1 VGASF
6 HRALLGRVINLLG
19 GCSVVMREEERHM
32 SRSMPR
38 FWAISA
44 LTIGLTANASA
55 LAATSSARIP
65 SLRSAQNPSTCLD
78 RDDDDS
84 SDDSGSQDPGPGVA
98 EA

>member
-1 VGASF
+1 
-6 HRALLGRVINLLG
+6 
-19 GCSVVMREEERHM
+19 M
-32 SRSMPR
+32 SRSAPL

-44 LTIGLTANASA
+44 LTIGLLATASAPA

-65 SLRSAQNPSTCLD
+65 SLRPAQNPLPCLD

-84 SDDSGSQDPGPGVA
+84 SGDSGSQDSGPGVA

>member
-1 VGASF
+1 
-6 HRALLGRVINLLG
+6 
-19 GCSVVMREEERHM
+19 M

-38 FWAISA
+38 IWAISA
-44 LTIGLTANASA
+44 LTIGLTANAPA
-55 LAATSSARIP
+55 FATTSSAWIP

-84 SDDSGSQDPGPGVA
+84 SDDSGSQDSGPGVA